1 MTQSSPQPPE
11 FPPAAVPGEGGGEVV
26 GNGDP
31 AGKAAGPRGAR
42 IARFTRFAR
51 EGRGRWVA
59 LGLVVVASAGA
70 GAAAVAVTD
79 HGYDVRRT
87 RAERVW
93 DRFDVE
99 REGGGEM
106 TAPLPVRPGKP
117 GEPGKPGL
125 RGQKGE
131 GGVFPPDG
139 QGRPALPDGE
149 EGFGV
154 DGPGRAPVPLPAL
167 PAAQALE
174 KAEAAVPGGKA
185 EALRVIAQE
194 GGGSAWRVV
203 VLGSDGVRHAVT
215 LAGADGAVT
224 SNTVA
229 GKGAGAAR

>member
-11 FPPAAVPGEGGGEVV
+11 FPPAAAPVEGG
-26 GNGDP
+26 GDP
-31 AGKAAGPRGAR
+31 AGKASGRGAR
-42 IARFTRFAR
+42 TARRFTRFAR

-79 HGYDVRRT
+79 HEHDIRRT
-87 RAERVW
+87 RAERMW

-99 REGGGEM
+99 REGGGAM
-106 TAPLPVRPGKP
+106 TAPLPARPGKP

-125 RGQKGE
+125 RGGQKGE
-131 GGVFPPDG
+131 RGVFPPDG
-139 QGRPALPDGE
+139 QGRPALPGDE
-149 EGFGV
+149 EGSAV

-229 GKGAGAAR
+229 GKGAGASR